1 MMNSSMR
8 QFKNTL
14 GSQPDS
20 LGCGWLDCRE
30 EGEETLPWL
39 SGTLLVMARGPKAL
53 VAAGPERQLSAYSS
67 DGSADVCRGSKTE
80 THVWCRAGIW
90 TAWRGGICILAYSQ
104 TRCLSAHG
112 TRASLS
118 RGAKE
123 WTHLRE
129 ISKCDSWTRSLSTN
143 WEPC

>member
-30 EGEETLPWL
+30 EGEETLPWI
-39 SGTLLVMARGPKAL
+39 SGTMLVTARYPR
-53 VAAGPERQLSAYSS
+53 PSSRQVQNNSCRPTPLM
-67 DGSADVCRGSKTE
+67 SADVCPSSMTE

-90 TAWRGGICILAYSQ
+90 TSWRGGICILAYSQ
-104 TRCLSAHG
+104 TRCLSAQG

-143 WEPC
+143 WESC